1 MLKSIAT
8 DERRLRGNGLALFK
22 RLARPDP
29 RNGGS
34 SSKCRCRIWQGGMLS
49 HDGISDAEGPG
60 HYNGNNFNESL
71 APLDDRSV
79 LYLTSL
85 MGIGFGRLDLSFDLK
100 RVSKEQAAEYL
111 WRRFVAPLE
120 R

>member
-34 SSKCRCRIWQGGMLS
+34 SSKGRCRIWQGGMLS
-49 HDGISDAEGPG
+49 NDGISVAEGRG
-60 HYNGNNFNESL
+60 HYSGNIGNSCNERL
-71 APLDDRSV
+71 ALFDDRGV
-79 LYLTSL
+79 LDLASL
-85 MGIGFGRLDLSFDLK
+85 MGIALGRSVFSLPLK
-100 RVSKEQAAEYL
+100 
-111 WRRFVAPLE
+111 
-120 R
+120 